1 MLDVIEAIRGLGL
14 RNMKRSCPSTCLT
27 GTRTAHEDY
36 MKQVGKAHA
45 FKLIKQDLEEI
56 EQRYIED

>member
-1 MLDVIEAIRGLGL
+1 MLDVIEAL
-14 RNMKRSCPSTCLT
+14 RKRIDEHQTQLSEYLLNGNSHT
-27 GTRTAHEDY
+27 HEDY

>member
-1 MLDVIEAIRGLGL
+1 MLDVIEAIRGRIEDYETQLTEYLLGGG
-14 RNMKRSCPSTCLT
+14 SHT
-27 GTRTAHEDY
+27 HEDY

-45 FKLIKQDLEEI
+45 FKLIRQDLEEI

>member
-1 MLDVIEAIRGLGL
+1 MLDVIEAIRGRIEEYEAQLSEYLLNG
-14 RNMKRSCPSTCLT
+14 NSHT
-27 GTRTAHEDY
+27 HEDY

>member
-1 MLDVIEAIRGLGL
+1 MLDVIEVIRGRIEEYETQLAEYLLGGGA
-14 RNMKRSCPSTCLT
+14 PT
-27 GTRTAHEDY
+27 HDDY

-45 FKLIKQDLEEI
+45 FKLIRQDLEEI

>member
-1 MLDVIEAIRGLGL
+1 MDVIEALRKRIDEYEAQLADYLLGGGA
-14 RNMKRSCPSTCLT
+14 ST
-27 GTRTAHEDY
+27 HDDY

-45 FKLIKQDLEEI
+45 FKLIRQDLDEI

>member
-1 MLDVIEAIRGLGL
+1 MLDVIEALRKKIEEYEAQLSEHLLGGGA
-14 RNMKRSCPSTCLT
+14 STYD
-27 GTRTAHEDY
+27 DY

-45 FKLIKQDLEEI
+45 FKLILQDLDEI

>member
-1 MLDVIEAIRGLGL
+1 MLDVIEAIRKRIDHYEAQLSEHLLGGGA
-14 RNMKRSCPSTCLT
+14 PTYD
-27 GTRTAHEDY
+27 DY

-45 FKLIKQDLEEI
+45 FKLIKQDLEDI

>member
-1 MLDVIEAIRGLGL
+1 MLDAIEHLRKRIEEYEAQLAEYLLGGGAA
-14 RNMKRSCPSTCLT
+14 T
-27 GTRTAHEDY
+27 HDDY